1 MAEDIE
7 NASSEPFHK
16 ILSLSEVTIAY
27 TKQFLHELFNRI
39 EEYGPDKG
47 NT

>member
-7 NASSEPFHK
+7 DASSETFHK